1 MKLLVTLFF
10 YIFYLTPYFT
20 LMFQQPP
27 ILQSRS
33 KDVVS
38 HHFWAQNGAFAS
50 KTFLLLKKQYF
61 FHVHHIFFAPFIW
74 QN

>member
-50 KTFLLLKKQYF
+50 KTFF
-61 FHVHHIFFAPFIW
+61 C
-74 QN
+74 